1 MAAPGKSHLKGRSE
15 PCVGLV
21 PQAVKSATMD
31 LHGSMQEGLQK
42 QEGVLKSQLLDVQL
56 GAQRFEIE
64 SFSSGE
70 ELAESN
76 EKHRTSWCFIE
87 FSFNFR

>member
-1 MAAPGKSHLKGRSE
+1 MCTDLSTNSWPHLARVPERALSLRR
-15 PCVGLV
+15 VGLV
-21 PQAVKSATMD
+21 LQAVKSATMD

-42 QEGVLKSQLLDVQL
+42 QEGVLKSQLLDVQP

-64 SFSSGE
+64 SLSSGE

-76 EKHRTSWCFIE
+76 EKHRNS
-87 FSFNFR
+87 